1 MGAEQE
7 HIVLSHM
14 TAFRYWRL
22 ASAGLIA
29 MPTRCRV
36 NDLSQATSTL
46 RNINPAHLAWRTI
59 TPAVLTEH
67 GIVPRSALEP
77 GLRLLASRGAIPAF
91 KDLASAVD
99 PSADTA
105 RCRRSILHELV
116 RLLWSKTDS
125 GLIGLQTAPE
135 RPDFSYSFPLPLD
148 VLLGERGARC
158 PSSTIRPH
166 CHRQPLPRGALWR
179 INQSVLI
186 VSPAF
191 LVAQLAGQCV
201 GQPHI
206 VIAGGVELAGTYSLL
221 PPGYVDCGKLIDE
234 GRDFIAK
241 DGTLLG
247 DGYAHS
253 QPVLNPSL
261 LSAALTPGCAGYS
274 TAKAAGP
281 YIISGSASPFETDTH
296 TSLSPRYPLGGFS
309 AGIPALNTP
318 VHLSPEAQ
326 ALYDNKQTCVPDALY
341 SGRGRQR
348 VDVEPGGDVWHSSSW
363 KQDNK
368 RRQALERDGY
378 DVVAV
383 SWDEFADFSR
393 WSLIAESIVARLRF
407 SREPPSTRNR
417 EKQALVHA
425 DLVNPDLLRDSF
437 GLPAEE

>member
-1 MGAEQE
+1 MRAEQR

-22 ASAGLIA
+22 ASAGLVA

-36 NDLSQATSTL
+36 NDLSQAASTL
-46 RNINPAHLAWRTI
+46 RNINPELLAWRTI

-67 GIVPRSALEP
+67 GIIPRSALEP
-77 GLRLLASRGAIPAF
+77 DLRLLSRRGAIPTF
-91 KDLASAVD
+91 RDLSSAVD
-99 PSADTA
+99 PSADA
-105 RCRRSILHELV
+105 AWRRRVILRELV
-116 RLLWSKTDS
+116 RLLWSQTDS
-125 GLIGLQTAPE
+125 GLIGLRAAPE
-135 RPDFSYSFPLPLD
+135 RPDFSYSFPPPLD
-148 VLLGERGARC
+148 VLVGERGDRC

-166 CHRQPLPRGALWR
+166 CHQRPLPRGALWR

-191 LVAQLAGQCV
+191 LVSQLAGQCV

-221 PPGYVDCGKLIDE
+221 PPGYVDCSKLIDE

-247 DGYAHS
+247 DGYMRS
-253 QPVLNPSL
+253 QPVLDPSL
-261 LSAALTPGCAGYS
+261 LNVTLTPGCAGYS
-274 TAKAAGP
+274 TAKAAAP
-281 YIISGSASPFETDTH
+281 YIIPGSASPFETDAH
-296 TSLSPRYPLGGFS
+296 ASLSPRYPLGGFS

-318 VHLSPEAQ
+318 IHLSPEAQ
-326 ALYDNKQTCVPDALY
+326 ALYDNRQTCVPDALY

-348 VDVEPGGDVWHSSSW
+348 IDVEPGGDLWHGISW

-393 WSLIAESIVARLRF
+393 WSLIAESIVAHLGF
-407 SREPPSTRNR
+407 SREPPSARNR

-425 DLVNPDLLRDSF
+425 DLINPDLLRDSF